1 MAHQC
6 RKVIIQV
13 EGDKHGECKEWTLGA
28 NNDELPAMN
37 KLAGF
42 RKAMDQMQPYYQ
54 QLYMEGIMQN
64 DKAKQTEFII

>member
-42 RKAMDQMQPYYQ
+42 RKAMD
-54 QLYMEGIMQN
+54 
-64 DKAKQTEFII
+64 